1 MVCDSMETV
10 VLNTTPMGNFTKE
23 KQEKKKKNRERNNC
37 KGVIFEA
44 VP

>member
-23 KQEKKKKNRERNNC
+23 KQEEKKKKTEKEITAR
-37 KGVIFEA
+37 V
-44 VP
+44 